1 MTNTTKN
8 PARKST
14 LANPTSGEY
23 NNRHSEET
31 RHVIANYRPRLAGE
45 HWPAI
50 EHMVRA
56 GVNATNPST
65 TGTTRCYLAAV
76 TRYVLWVY
84 LTTGY
89 PLENPEEVFLHHL
102 IRMYARDQWKGDESK
117 YRQVNLE
124 RLKLIARNL
133 GDDDPVEE
141 PTWPVSPKGL
151 YTDADKA
158 TLAAS
163 ARARSTARSRGNM
176 QIIVALGFGA
186 GLRGDEIAT
195 ARVED
200 ITIDR
205 DSAEIRVR
213 GKHPRVVPMLPEW
226 VNLLESG
233 LEGRAEGEALRGY
246 RYDKVPTWI
255 ITNHHVLAPDEPH
268 PSPQR
273 MRSTWIVDHYDA
285 GTPMARLHE
294 ISGYP
299 LIGELRKHIRRFRP
313 EAYVYGP
320 PKNRNRG
327 GVA

>member
-1 MTNTTKN
+1 MTNFN
-8 PARKST
+8 PNESPKDNLPNAVC
-14 LANPTSGEY
+14 GEY
-23 NNRHSEET
+23 NRHHSEET
-31 RHVIANYRPRLAGE
+31 RRVIANYRPRLAGE

-65 TGTTRCYLAAV
+65 TATTRSYLAAV

-89 PLENPEEVFLHHL
+89 PLDDPEEVFLHHL
-102 IRMYARDQWKGDESK
+102 IRMYARDRWKGDESA

-141 PTWPVSPKGL
+141 PTWAVSAKGL
-151 YTDADKA
+151 YNDADKA
-158 TLAAS
+158 ALAAS
-163 ARARSTARSRGNM
+163 ARARSTARSRGNL

-200 ITIDR
+200 ITIDGEN
-205 DSAEIRVR
+205 AEIHVH
-213 GKHPRVVPMLPEW
+213 GKHARVVPVLHDW
-226 VNLLESG
+226 VNLLAAG
-233 LEGRAEGEALRGY
+233 LEGRRDGYALVGY
-246 RYDKVPTWI
+246 RYGAVATRI
-255 ITNHHVLAPDEPH
+255 ITDHHVWLPDEPH

-273 MRSTWIVDHYDA
+273 MRSTWIVEQWE
-285 GTPMARLHE
+285 GGMPTETLRVL
-294 ISGYP
+294 SGYKNR
-299 LIGELRKHIRRFRP
+299 GELRKHIRKFRP
-313 EAYVYGP
+313 EAFV
-320 PKNRNRG
+320 G
-327 GVA
+327 GDTNVFGGAA